1 MKELTLAEHE
11 LALFEYNEMRLEEEE
26 IERDR
31 IMAEYALLSK
41 GMNYEERELLLDHYH
56 EYEGDVCVVDR
67 SDWESKRTTY

>member
-26 IERDR
+26 IERSR
-31 IMAEYALLSK
+31 IMAEYDLLSK
-41 GMNYEERELLLDHYH
+41 DMSIDERELLLDHYN
-56 EYEGDVCVVDR
+56 EYEGDVCVIDR